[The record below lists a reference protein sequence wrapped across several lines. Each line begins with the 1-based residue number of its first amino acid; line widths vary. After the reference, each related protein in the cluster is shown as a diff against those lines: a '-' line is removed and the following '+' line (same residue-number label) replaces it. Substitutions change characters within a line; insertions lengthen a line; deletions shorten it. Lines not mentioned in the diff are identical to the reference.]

1 MNKARYQSEKMV
13 ELFKRRTI
21 ASLPQLKEALGG
33 GSDMTVIRK
42 LKELDCISS
51 YSHGGGRYALAED
64 AKWSEHGLWSH
75 DSVRF
80 SRHGNLLR
88 TAEVFVSKS
97 KAGYFASELD
107 SILGVTTKEALLKL
121 YRRSKVHR
129 ERVSGRYLYCSSDSG
144 TRRVQLMSR
153 RIQDSE
159 QGLVPGIAS
168 DGVVPDDVKSSLSLF
183 ISQLDEKQR
192 RLFAGLESLKLGHGG
207 DRRIAGLTGLD
218 VHTVARGRA
227 ELLSGEIE
235 TQRVRKVGGGRK
247 PVEKKRLR

>member
-1 MNKARYQSEKMV
+1 MNKIRFHSEKLV

-42 LKELDCISS
+42 LKELGCISS
-51 YSHGGGRYALAED
+51 YSHGGRCYALAED
-64 AKWSEHGLWSH
+64 AKWGGHGLWSH

-80 SRHGNLLR
+80 SSHGNLLR

-97 KAGYFASELD
+97 EAGYFTNELD
-107 SILGVTTKEALLKL
+107 SVLGVSTKEALLKL
-121 YRRSKVHR
+121 YRRGKVSR
-129 ERVSGRYLYCSSDSG
+129 ERASGRYLYCSADSSS
-144 TRRVQLMSR
+144 RRRQLMSR
-153 RIQDSE
+153 RVQESDR
-159 QGLVPGIAS
+159 GLVPGIAS
-168 DGVVPDDVKSSLSLF
+168 DGVVPENVKSSLALF
-183 ISQLDEKQR
+183 ISHLDEKQR

-218 VHTVARGRA
+218 VHTVARGRV

-235 TQRVRKVGGGRK
+235 ARRVRKAGGGRK
-247 PVEKKRLR
+247 PVEKKRLI